1 MTISKYYNE
10 LFDHLAYNDTIIFN
24 SFSPSC
30 DDHDDI
36 DIEEN
41 IWITELRDDYY
52 KSLL

>member
-1 MTISKYYNE
+1 MTIGKYYNE
-10 LFDHLAYNDTIIFN
+10 LSDHLAYNNTIIFN
-24 SFSPSC
+24 SGSHSC

-36 DIEEN
+36 DIEED